1 MARTDPPDGERLVDG
16 LAARLTARP
25 SAGGA
30 EIVGWRFNLAVG
42 WALRAGLRDDELG
55 GPYEPPAAA
64 QGTGGRVYARW
75 SDGKV
80 SHGDLDPAVVEE
92 LPTRL
97 AEWRANAYGDPDA
110 PEILPPASLPL
121 VRTADPDV
129 EDLVEGQPLPLL
141 ELLGR
146 TRRELAAAGL
156 GRLQA
161 EAGASH
167 GQRWV
172 VNSLGLRAH
181 VVETSASFAVSAEEL
196 YSAGFGKRR
205 LPREHEVAAILSDV
219 AAITPLLRRAVE
231 PPSGSRP
238 VLLAPD
244 LAMNLV
250 GRYLAGNLVGSRV
263 VNGRGAYTLGD
274 FRDGRQVARDNLDL
288 LVDSTL
294 DLEGA
299 ASPVSAEGVPG
310 GRAELVRRGRLIRPL
325 VDLKYAARTGY
336 PPTPVPGGSPGFLL
350 QSAAPRRIV
359 EEIRTGLDSGL
370 ELFTVLGLH
379 TQDVTAGHY
388 SLVAP
393 RALVF
398 RGGQPTGRAKVTIGG
413 SFFAHLLDERTELVA
428 YPGELNPGLLVWTNV
443 QPQA

>member
-1 MARTDPPDGERLVDG
+1 MAHTSQPDGERLVEA
-16 LAARLTARP
+16 LAERLTARP
-25 SAGGA
+25 SVGGA
-30 EIVGWRFNLAVG
+30 EIVGWRFSLTVG

-64 QGTGGRVYARW
+64 QGTSGRLYARW
-75 SDGKV
+75 SDGTV
-80 SHGDLDPAVVEE
+80 SHGDLDPAVLEE
-92 LPTRL
+92 LPARL
-97 AEWRANAYGDPDA
+97 AEWRANAYVDPDA
-110 PEILPPASLPL
+110 AAIPPPAPLPL
-121 VRTADPDV
+121 VQTADPNV
-129 EDLVEGQPLPLL
+129 ADLVEGHPLPLL

-146 TRRELAAAGL
+146 TRRELATAGL

-161 EAGASH
+161 ETGAFH
-167 GQRWV
+167 GRRWV
-172 VNSLGLRAH
+172 FNSLGLRAQ
-181 VVETSASFAVSAEEL
+181 VAETSASFAVSAEEL

-205 LPREHEVAAILSDV
+205 LPRDHEVAALLSDV
-219 AAITPLLRRAVE
+219 AAITPLLRTTVE
-231 PPSGSRP
+231 PPSGSQP
-238 VLLAPD
+238 VLLAPN

-250 GRYLAGNLVGSRV
+250 SSYLAGNLVGSRV

-274 FRDGRQVARDNLDL
+274 FRAGRQVARHDLDL

-299 ASPVSAEGVPG
+299 ASPISAEGVPG
-310 GRAELVRRGRLIRPL
+310 GRAKLVRRGKLVRPL
-325 VDLKYAARTGY
+325 LDLKYAARTGY

-350 QSAAPRRIV
+350 QSAAPWPGV
-359 EEIRTGLDSGL
+359 AEARTGLASGL
-370 ELFTVLGLH
+370 ELFNVLGLH

>member
-1 MARTDPPDGERLVDG
+1 LARTDQPDGERLVDA

-25 SAGGA
+25 SARGA
-30 EIVGWRFNLAVG
+30 EIVGWRFSLTVG

-64 QGTGGRVYARW
+64 QGTGGRLYARW
-75 SDGKV
+75 SDGTV
-80 SHGDLDPAVVEE
+80 SHGDLDSAVVDE
-92 LPTRL
+92 LPERL
-97 AEWRANAYGDPDA
+97 AEWRANAYLDPDA
-110 PEILPPASLPL
+110 PEILPPAPLPL
-121 VRTADPDV
+121 VQTADSNV

-146 TRRELAAAGL
+146 TRQELAAAGL

-161 EAGASH
+161 EAGAWR

-172 VNSLGLRAH
+172 FNSRGLRAQ
-181 VVETSASFAVSAEEL
+181 VAETSASFAVSAEEL

-205 LPREHEVAAILSDV
+205 LPREHEVATLLNDV
-219 AAITPLLRRAVE
+219 AAITSLLRTTVE
-231 PPSGSRP
+231 PPSGSCP
-238 VLLAPD
+238 VLLAPN
-244 LAMNLV
+244 LAMSLV
-250 GRYLAGNLVGSRV
+250 GSYLVGNLVGSRV
-263 VNGRGAYTLGD
+263 LSSRGAYRLGD
-274 FRDGRQVARDNLDL
+274 FREGWPVARHDLDL

-310 GRAELVRRGRLIRPL
+310 GRAKLIRRGRLVRPL

-350 QSAAPRRIV
+350 QSAAPWRLV
-359 EEIRTGLDSGL
+359 DEVRTGLDSGL
-370 ELFTVLGLH
+370 ELFSVLGLH
-379 TQDVTAGHY
+379 TQDAATGHY

-393 RALVF
+393 RALIF
-398 RGGQPTGRAKVTIGG
+398 RGGQPTGRAKVSLGG

-443 QPQA
+443 QPRA